1 MVRESLRTFG
11 VYIRFQF
18 RNEWRTTLFW
28 MIGLSIYAG
37 LIVSIYPSVK
47 GAVNLEAIPEGLRT
61 AFNLNDFTQ
70 LASFL
75 SSQLLGVI
83 LPLLLPFYGMIM
95 LSNVVAGAE
104 ERGRLDILLGNP
116 IPRWQPI
123 AGSFLVVAVYLFG
136 IVTVLGAV
144 IWTMARFLDLA
155 LTIEQAMRATF
166 ALWPTSLA
174 FGALALFVSTRVRQ
188 RSLALGLPA
197 AIVFLMYLFNL
208 IGRLAD
214 SVRWVR
220 WISAYNYY
228 GTAITEGLWWPGMI
242 TLLVSAALLLA
253 LSIISFNRRDIYA

>member
-1 MVRESLRTFG
+1 MHTFG
-11 VYIRFQF
+11 VYLRFQF

-28 MIGLSIYAG
+28 TIGLSIYAG

-61 AFNLNDFTQ
+61 AFNINDFTQ
-70 LASFL
+70 LTSFL

-83 LPLLLPFYGMIM
+83 MPLLLPFYGMIM

-123 AGSFLVVAVYLFG
+123 VGSFFVVAVYLLG
-136 IVTVLGAV
+136 IVIVLGGV
-144 IWTMARFLDLA
+144 IWSLARFLDLT

-174 FGALALFVSTRVRQ
+174 FGALALSVSTRVRQ

-197 AIVFLMYLFNL
+197 AIVFLMYLFNV

-214 SVRWVR
+214 SVRWIR
-220 WISAYNYY
+220 WTSAYNYY
-228 GTAITEGLWWPGMI
+228 GTAITDGIWWPGMI
-242 TLLVSAALLLA
+242 TLLAAAVILVVLA
-253 LSIISFNRRDIYA
+253 IVSFNRRDIYA